1 MIGTAM
7 IAASSG
13 VTALF
18 TVLGSTVSSV
28 GAEMASTEA
37 AAAAAASAAA
47 AAAAA
52 SPPSALSLVPSL
64 LEPSPPVPSLLLP
77 SLPPPLP
84 RFQFWNF
91 GSA

>member
-28 GAEMASTEA
+28 GAEMASTE